1 MYLFEE
7 LVVEKSRLEELSKK
21 VDDVDLTT
29 TTEKINRSISHLQS
43 VMLSIR
49 MMSLDTIF
57 FRGFQKWSAKLL
69 KR

>member
-57 FRGFQKWSAKLL
+57 FAVSKNGPQNC
-69 KR
+69 